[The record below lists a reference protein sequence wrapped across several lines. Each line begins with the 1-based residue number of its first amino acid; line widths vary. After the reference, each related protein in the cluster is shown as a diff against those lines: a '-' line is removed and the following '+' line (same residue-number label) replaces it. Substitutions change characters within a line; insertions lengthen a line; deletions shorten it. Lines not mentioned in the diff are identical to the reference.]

1 MDSPTEAPNGSLLE
15 MAGKLE
21 GIHGASVHSGS
32 WGGEERGGAV
42 PLILF
47 SASLERQVETLG
59 TNMGHELSR
68 GRPASPASP
77 AHISKA
83 KPTVIEMGGRMPRW
97 SLLGELGPITTLTA
111 TVGTIKNQLTDP
123 GWTASFQVSR
133 GGSGHMFPEGS
144 KDTVMDLLVWPF
156 ACLGNCGTTPAFKLC
171 PLPASSKDHWDACF
185 LTCVVYRCGGTF
197 LSA

>member
-1 MDSPTEAPNGSLLE
+1 

-83 KPTVIEMGGRMPRW
+83 KPTGNFSVQSPPSLRW
-97 SLLGELGPITTLTA
+97 E
-111 TVGTIKNQLTDP
+111 
-123 GWTASFQVSR
+123 
-133 GGSGHMFPEGS
+133 EGCH
-144 KDTVMDLLVWPF
+144 
-156 ACLGNCGTTPAFKLC
+156 AGAFWESWV
-171 PLPASSKDHWDACF
+171 PSPP
-185 LTCVVYRCGGTF
+185 
-197 LSA
+197 